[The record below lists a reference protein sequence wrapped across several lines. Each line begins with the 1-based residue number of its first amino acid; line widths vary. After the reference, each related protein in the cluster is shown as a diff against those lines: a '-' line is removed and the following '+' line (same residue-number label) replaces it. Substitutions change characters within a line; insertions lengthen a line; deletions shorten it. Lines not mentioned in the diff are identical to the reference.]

1 MLNPSYDL
9 KHSATLFVVHTE
21 PYCQLFQLLKGAN
34 CNVRTVSCFLMN
46 MRGFCVL
53 SPYIYIQMF
62 IVSVLLQEEFI
73 CLDIISQ
80 EIPFAVYIDIMI
92 IY

>member
-1 MLNPSYDL
+1 M
-9 KHSATLFVVHTE
+9 
-21 PYCQLFQLLKGAN
+21 
-34 CNVRTVSCFLMN
+34 CF
-46 MRGFCVL
+46 
-53 SPYIYIQMF
+53 PHIYIYIQMF

-80 EIPFAVYIDIMI
+80 EIPFAIYIDIMI

>member
-1 MLNPSYDL
+1 
-9 KHSATLFVVHTE
+9 
-21 PYCQLFQLLKGAN
+21 
-34 CNVRTVSCFLMN
+34 MN

-53 SPYIYIQMF
+53 SPYIHIQMF

>member
-1 MLNPSYDL
+1 M
-9 KHSATLFVVHTE
+9 
-21 PYCQLFQLLKGAN
+21 
-34 CNVRTVSCFLMN
+34 CF
-46 MRGFCVL
+46 
-53 SPYIYIQMF
+53 PHIYIYIYIQMF

-80 EIPFAVYIDIMI
+80 EIPFAIYIDIMI

>member
-1 MLNPSYDL
+1 
-9 KHSATLFVVHTE
+9 
-21 PYCQLFQLLKGAN
+21 
-34 CNVRTVSCFLMN
+34 MN